1 MRIFP
6 DLLRPLSTAASL
18 EAGLDRTL
26 RRIVRFT
33 GADGGL
39 LVFRPPRR
47 EPVVVIAK
55 IDSFYISSAN
65 GGVSWSAPARAASP
79 RPRST
84 GLITVRHPRAAAH
97 PHDSSKARSSCCA
110 INSPARPT

>member
-47 EPVVVIAK
+47 EPVVVVAK
-55 IDSFYISSAN
+55 SRLPAALAEWLRALASGRTSRRGTVRDAQVLRVAL
-65 GGVSWSAPARAASP
+65 GTPRQPVGELVLVARA
-79 RPRST
+79 R
-84 GLITVRHPRAAAH
+84 
-97 PHDSSKARSSCCA
+97 
-110 INSPARPT
+110 